1 MRVSKGLPCEVTFE
15 QIPEVREKPST
26 CQGEDCSGQQTEGS
40 STSQEKARPVWLE
53 RVNEEGASS

>member
-1 MRVSKGLPCEVTFE
+1 MRVNRGLTCEVTFE

-26 CQGEDCSGQQTEGS
+26 CQGEHCSGQQTEGS
-40 STSQEKARPVWLE
+40 SSQEKARPVWLE